1 MAASRASTVLAAAL
15 RRSALILAKTCS
27 IGLKP
32 GEYGGR
38 NMRLAPARSIA
49 ARAPLNLVGGQ
60 VVHDHDIARR
70 EGGGENWRARRDS
83 NPWPLPSEGSALS
96 S

>member
-27 IGLKP
+27 IGLKS

-49 ARAPLNLVGGQ
+49 ARAPLTLWAGRLSRMTISPGARVG
-60 VVHDHDIARR
+60 ARKV
-70 EGGGENWRARRDS
+70 
-83 NPWPLPSEGSALS
+83 SA
-96 S
+96 